1 MEGAATTTQGLE
13 EIAIREIKE
22 LTGKSAE
29 KAHLGLVRFECSQFD
44 LFKLN
49 FLGRSLHRVIMLLL
63 EDNFAGL
70 EDVYRKVKGV
80 DFSRCIM
87 AEQSFAVR
95 AKRCGKHD
103 FTSVDVAATVGQAVI
118 DSYMEATGKRLKVN
132 LEKPDVIVRVE
143 VRDDSFWVGIDTTG
157 EESLARRGYRSFK
170 HPASLKPTIAYSL
183 VRLSGWR
190 FDESLIDPVCGSGT
204 IPIEAARYACGI
216 PNTKEVKL
224 YSMPLFDSEPFLE
237 FRRKY
242 EPMRRELRVFGSD
255 INGRYLKGAEE
266 NARLAGVSVTF
277 FKADACELLLNYD
290 IVVANPP
297 YGIRMGS
304 PRKVE
309 KFYERIAANLRR
321 HDTWRSAVIITARP
335 SMFVKYMGT
344 PEREI
349 NMLYGDLPAKV
360 LVYS

>member
-1 MEGAATTTQGLE
+1 LE
-13 EIAIREIKE
+13 EVAIREIEE
-22 LTGKSAE
+22 LTGKRAE
-29 KAHLGLVRFECSQFD
+29 RAHLGLVKFECDELD

-63 EDNFAGL
+63 EGNFSGL
-70 EDVYRKVKGV
+70 EDIYRKARGV
-80 DFSRCIM
+80 DFSKYIR

-95 AKRCGKHD
+95 AKRCGTHD

-118 DSYMEATGKRLKVN
+118 DSYMEATGKRLKVS
-132 LEKPDVIVRVE
+132 LEEPDVIVRVE

-157 EESLARRGYRSFK
+157 EESLAKRGYRSFK

-224 YSMPLFDSEPFLE
+224 YSLFDSEPFLRL
-237 FRRKY
+237 RREY
-242 EPMRRELRVFGSD
+242 EPVRRELRVFGSD
-255 INGRYLKGAEE
+255 INERYLRGAEE
-266 NARLAGVSVTF
+266 NARLAGVDVTF
-277 FKADACELLLNYD
+277 FKADACELPLEYD
-290 IVVANPP
+290 VVVANPP

-309 KFYERIAANLRR
+309 KFYERFAANLRR
-321 HDTWRSAVIITARP
+321 HDAWRSAVIITARP
-335 SMFVKYMGT
+335 SMFVKYMGE

-349 NMLYGDLPAKV
+349 SILFGDLPAKV